1 MNKNQGYSI
10 QMSMQRKT
18 ELSQGLE
25 LLQITLSLFMG
36 ISEFQVFTW
45 CIGFVTFYY
54 GYLNCS
60 IYSLLKI
67 VWNLCLYTINN
78 TSYKYV
84 DN

>member
-36 ISEFQVFTW
+36 ISEFQVFT
-45 CIGFVTFYY
+45 
-54 GYLNCS
+54 
-60 IYSLLKI
+60 
-67 VWNLCLYTINN
+67 
-78 TSYKYV
+78 
-84 DN
+84 